1 MKALDIKI
9 ICANTPQAKG
19 RVERVFGGSAKKLL
33 GKKREPGSIGRVYQE
48 KTNEQEAQDGV

>member
-1 MKALDIKI
+1 MEKRHPLSPSPHPLFLHTFALPIQK
-9 ICANTPQAKG
+9 
-19 RVERVFGGSAKKLL
+19 GSAKKLL